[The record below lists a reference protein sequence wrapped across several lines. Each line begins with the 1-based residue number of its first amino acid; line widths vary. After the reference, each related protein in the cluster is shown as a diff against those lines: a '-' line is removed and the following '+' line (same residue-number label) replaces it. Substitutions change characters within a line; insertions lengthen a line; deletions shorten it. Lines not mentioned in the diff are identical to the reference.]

1 MNESDNRPVNLLVKA
16 VLGERDTDEVLPLDD
31 YIAQQP
37 SVFDLIKL
45 RPAQLRELGLSRA
58 EARSLLAR
66 GNALALYMAR
76 LFREQSL
83 RATTASEDEKTWVPL
98 PTYKEQFQPDIN
110 AAAPSGSPEH
120 SASTTAYMVALRE
133 WIQGKIEPQGDPQ
146 QTIGLAER
154 RPDVDELLIDEMA
167 ITRGQSRLE
176 IANSVLEAQILSRPK
191 IYYSTVK
198 AYLRTVRFHNSLPYD
213 HDWESISHVVGT
225 ALKGGALGDIIRRV
239 DPDYPYFKNPGARG
253 ERADVALQL
262 GSAIGPL
269 KLSLLLEDPYFPLDA
284 TMAEA
289 PLRRVDPLTRRVDP
303 DPQQSADSFYPDN
316 FGSLANFLTSLRMLW
331 IFKDATRLDQRQFD
345 CLLGRGVFTPKL
357 SVNAPVL
364 GNPDVPLT
372 GVVAGAR
379 FIHGGSGPAI
389 DLEKAIVG
397 GELTLVRV
405 GEAGFTQLEHRI
417 DRINRKCRLD
427 RMLQLPGHHVD
438 QLLIAAMQAEQR
450 GTGEPSIWIRP
461 NTLRC
466 LGLFKELN
474 LAYECKAEEF
484 AALIDVLS
492 VYGQDGQL
500 SHYDRVYNREAVY
513 EEALRIDD
521 VEFAIVP
528 RTPAEQQT
536 VHQICSALE
545 INFETY
551 RYLATVIAE
560 AFGLK
565 THLSRSLNIF
575 SSFWRLVFIGRLFGL
590 TPIES
595 TALLQTLSAG
605 EGLVAQLAGE
615 PAVSSYGSADGADA
629 LSAIRGLMA
638 CANWCRE
645 HDLSPL
651 WLVQNVN
658 PVYVPTVWSESQ
670 EQLLRQLRSQVQA
683 VRVEQATLLEE
694 GAPQRDGNEQLIDWL
709 VALTDLV
716 DANGL
721 VIGRVGETQDQYLE
735 RATSVIK
742 RLVKT
747 IYPDADDKQHLR
759 EPLETVIRTIVLRC
773 RDEQRVVVEAGL
785 SVYLKLDSLLTAQVM
800 SWAQGQAYDFLQE
813 AMRLPNLTT
822 PGVQEQPDS
831 FLQMLAEL
839 ERRGRI
845 ADKLKLTATMLST
858 LLEGEQYQWFSL
870 ESPYEISIRA
880 VYYLTFYRRLVSRAR
895 QPEEKILDYLTQVNQ
910 LPDDMSE
917 DGLRLV
923 RDAAAD
929 KLASYLGCGIRHVLE
944 CAEHINHEVEGS
956 ASPAWPILRN
966 LAQLDL
972 LDRTLELAR
981 RGMDIT
987 AALSLGALNPLDPE
1001 PLYAQAAQS
1010 ALESLARFNATT
1022 TPQDSAEV
1030 GQSFTTR
1037 CVVDNPT
1044 LIANLP
1050 QEVAEFEITLLDFYG
1065 EPLKGVVLYVGTDLG
1080 AVLTPVIRTD
1090 DKGRAWA
1097 QLQAGGR
1104 MGTAHLH
1111 YSVPLYE
1118 PVYGP
1123 SVVIDCDE
1131 ATLKFNSELSGLPPT
1146 DPVLAGRLWE
1156 QEMYAVLIDDY
1167 GNRGAHRQVAW
1178 STTLGD
1184 IRPSQTFTDR
1194 DGLSRVWISSL
1205 SPGDATI
1212 TVGNV
1217 EGSHSLTFSSSIK
1230 FADQPR
1236 IFSAPVI
1243 TTVAMVGH
1251 ALQVRCRVVGLDD
1264 APVEGGKVMWWTSA
1278 ALGKV
1283 EVPSGA
1289 DGYSEFSVDT
1299 PPVGDLTVYAQLDSN
1314 PSVEVKVW
1322 VASDARIQNYSE
1334 VIRFP
1339 VAGAARPTLLWV
1351 DVKESSAADA
1361 RPVSNYPV
1369 QWKVEF
1375 IPPEEVTIAT
1385 EEVTIATDA
1394 EGRSVYPFKST
1405 KEGDF
1410 IVTAKLTLHPAQ
1422 QRQFDLTVLKA
1433 FEWKVELVVIEDGSE
1448 TRTPIIPGT
1457 DELTLFRDGHYR
1469 LEISPLNT
1477 SQLKDSGGSQGWSSD
1492 YTTQALGMVF
1502 TPPLA
1507 TRFTFTDDP
1516 YQVDIRTANI
1526 RNGRFQLNLHCDRV
1540 IGALV
1545 LEGTLG
1551 KRPAT
1556 RRAGNRAETGR

>member
-1 MNESDNRPVNLLVKA
+1 MNESGNRPVNLLVKA
-16 VLGERDTDEVLPLDD
+16 VLGERCTAEFRPIDD
-31 YIAQQP
+31 YLAQHP

-45 RPAQLRELGLSRA
+45 QPAQLRGLGLSRE

-83 RATTASEDEKTWVPL
+83 RATTASEDGTAAVPL
-98 PTYKEQFQPDIN
+98 PTYKEQFQPDID
-110 AAAPSGSPEH
+110 AAAPAGSPEH
-120 SASTTAYMVALRE
+120 SASTTAYMVGLRE
-133 WIQGKIEPQGDPQ
+133 WIRNKIEPEGPQ
-146 QTIGLAER
+146 AIRLAER

-167 ITRGQSRLE
+167 ITRVQSRLE
-176 IANSVLEAQILSRPK
+176 IANSVLEAQILSKRPATD
-191 IYYSTVK
+191 YLTVK

-225 ALKGGALGDIIRRV
+225 ALKDGALGDIIRRV

-262 GSAIGPL
+262 GSVIGPL
-269 KLSLLLEDPYFPLDA
+269 KLSLLLEDPYFPLNA

-303 DPQQSADSFYPDN
+303 DPQQSAEKFYIDN
-316 FGSLANFLTSLRMLW
+316 FGSLANFLDSLRMLW

-357 SVNAPVL
+357 SVNAPAL

-379 FIHGGSGPAI
+379 FVHGGAEPAI
-389 DLEKAIVG
+389 ELGKASIR
-397 GELTLVRV
+397 GEFQLVHV
-405 GEAGFTQLEHRI
+405 GEANFTQLEHRM

-474 LAYECKAEEF
+474 RAYECKAEEF

-500 SHYDRVYNREAVY
+500 SHYDRVYNRDVGY
-513 EEALRIDD
+513 EDALRIDD

-545 INFETY
+545 IKFETY

-560 AFGLK
+560 AYGLK
-565 THLSRSLNIF
+565 THLRRSLRIF

-605 EGLVAQLAGE
+605 DGLAAQLAGE

-645 HDLSPL
+645 HDLSPS

-658 PVYVPTVWSESQ
+658 PVYVPTVWNKSQ

-694 GAPQRDGNEQLIDWL
+694 GAPQRDGSEKLIDWL
-709 VALTDLV
+709 VVLEKLV

-735 RATSVIK
+735 RATSEIK
-742 RLVKT
+742 ILVKT
-747 IYPDADDKQHLR
+747 IYPNEGDEPLH

-785 SVYLKLDSLLTAQVM
+785 SVHLKLDSLLTAQVM

-813 AMRLPNLTT
+813 AMSLPSLKTR
-822 PGVQEQPDS
+822 GVLEQPDS

-845 ADKLKLTATMLST
+845 ADELKLTATMLST

-870 ESPYEISIRA
+870 ESRYEISIRA
-880 VYYLTFYRRLVSRAR
+880 VYYLTFYRRLISRAR

-956 ASPAWPILRN
+956 VSPAWPILRN

-981 RGMDIT
+981 GGMDIT

-1010 ALESLARFNATT
+1010 ALESLARFNVTT

-1030 GQSFTTR
+1030 GQSFNSR

-1065 EPLKGVVLYVGTDLG
+1065 EPLKGVDLYVGTDLG

-1090 DKGRAWA
+1090 NKGRAWA
-1097 QLQAGGR
+1097 QLQAGAR

-1131 ATLKFNSELSGLPPT
+1131 ATLRFDSELSELPSKN
-1146 DPVLAGRLWE
+1146 PVLAGRLWE

-1184 IRPSQTFTDR
+1184 IRPSQTFTDK
-1194 DGLSRVWISSL
+1194 DGLSRVWVSSL

-1212 TVGNV
+1212 KVGNV
-1217 EGSHSLTFSSSIK
+1217 EGSHSFTFGLPIK

-1243 TTVAMVGH
+1243 TTVAMVDH
-1251 ALQVRCRVVGLDD
+1251 ALRAHCRVVGLDD
-1264 APVEGGKVMWWTSA
+1264 EPVLGGKVMWWTSA
-1278 ALGKV
+1278 ALDKV
-1283 EVPSGA
+1283 EVLSGA
-1289 DGYSEFSVDT
+1289 DGYSEFSVET
-1299 PPVGDLTVYAQLDSN
+1299 PPGGDLTVYAQLGSD

-1322 VASDARIQNYSE
+1322 VASDALIQNYSE
-1334 VIRFP
+1334 VVRFP

-1351 DVKESSAADA
+1351 DVKESSVADA

-1369 QWKVEF
+1369 LWKVDV
-1375 IPPEEVTIAT
+1375 IPP

-1410 IVTAKLTLHPAQ
+1410 IVTAELELHPTQ
-1422 QRQFDLTVLKA
+1422 KREFELTVLKA
-1433 FEWKVELVVIEDGSE
+1433 FEWNVVLVVIEAGAQ
-1448 TRTPIIPGT
+1448 TRVPITPGT

-1469 LEISPLNT
+1469 LEISPLDS
-1477 SQLKDSGGSQGWSSD
+1477 SQLQGSKGALGWSSD

-1507 TRFTFTDDP
+1507 TRFTFTEDP
-1516 YQVDIRTANI
+1516 YQVNIRTASI
-1526 RNGRFQLNLHCDRV
+1526 RNGRFQLSLFCDRLNE
-1540 IGALV
+1540 ALV

-1551 KRPAT
+1551 KRPVT
-1556 RRAGNRAETGR
+1556 RRAGNRAKTGR